1 MNASATARPPL
12 ELGSNNSSKAVGG
25 STVHFAMVSL
35 RFRPEWFKS
44 RSLLGYGA
52 DWPLDWRD
60 LFVRVEEN
68 LGIPDGAAVDTQG
81 GYRCALHGAGRLRR
95 YTADGAVDRDLPLP
109 VSQPTMCAFGG
120 KALDVM
126 YVTSSTDK
134 LTPEQ
139 RGSEPLAGSLRR
151 LPPVE

>member
-1 MNASATARPPL
+1 
-12 ELGSNNSSKAVGG
+12 
-25 STVHFAMVSL
+25 VHFAMVSL

-52 DWPLDWRD
+52 DWPLGWRD

-81 GYRCALHGAGRLRR
+81 GYWCALHGAGRLRR

-151 LPPVE
+151 LRAGGIGIVRPHSLL